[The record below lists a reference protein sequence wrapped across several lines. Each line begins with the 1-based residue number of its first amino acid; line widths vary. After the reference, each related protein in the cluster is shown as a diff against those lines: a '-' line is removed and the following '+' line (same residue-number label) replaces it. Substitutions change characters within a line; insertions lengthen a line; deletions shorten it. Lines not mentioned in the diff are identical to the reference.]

1 MNHWRLKG
9 FTEIGELGTGAQGRV
24 VLAQRGDRGPCVAI
38 KYVRAGAGRVPSQR
52 EARILAGVDDPH
64 VARLYELVEGA
75 GGVALVMEAVPG
87 HPLAAVL
94 ARNGAL
100 PPEAALLV
108 LRGSLLGLA
117 AAHAAGVVHRDY
129 KPSNVIVQADGAS
142 KLIDF
147 GVATPAGT
155 RSRAGTPA
163 YMAPEQWAG
172 EPASPATDV
181 YAATCVFYEC
191 VTGRPPFGGDGP
203 LALMAQHSADPVPL
217 EDVPEPLHRLVEQG
231 MAKDPGRRPQSAAEF
246 VAVLDAVAG
255 KAYGSGWERRGRLA
269 LAALA
274 VALLRERA
282 AAPSG
287 SVSLAE
293 TVLAR
298 TALRPGRGRRVRRA
312 LTAALAAAAV
322 LVIAVGLLLARN
334 GHRAGPAAST
344 WATTPATGHRPPA
357 GGGGS
362 AGGTATPTAPQG
374 PGAPGPAPSGM
385 RAPAPSGTPGTTP
398 AGGGTPAPGPST
410 TPPSTPPTTTT
421 PTAPGTKTSH
431 PRPGPDEPGPDEP
444 GPDEPG
450 PVEPG
455 PVEPRPG
462 PTEPRP
468 GTDDESGPG
477 TDGPI
482 VAVPVRPG
490 PAVPARTITPSAAPG
505 SGAVNPRA
513 GVPADSGEPG

>member
-1 MNHWRLKG
+1 MDDWRLEG

-24 VLAQRGDRGPCVAI
+24 VLARRGDRGPYVAI

-75 GGVALVMEAVPG
+75 GGVALVMEAVAG

-117 AAHAAGVVHRDY
+117 AAHAVGVVHRDY
-129 KPSNVIVQADGAS
+129 KPSNVIVRADGAS

-163 YMAPEQWAG
+163 YMAPEQWGG

-191 VTGRPPFGGDGP
+191 VTGRPPFEGDGP

-217 EDVPEPLHRLVEQG
+217 EEVPAPLRRLVEQG
-231 MAKDPGRRPQSAAEF
+231 MAKDPGHRPRGAAEF
-246 VAVLDAVAG
+246 VAVLEAVAG
-255 KAYGSGWERRGRLA
+255 EAYGSGWERRGRLA
-269 LAALA
+269 LAAPA

-287 SVSLAE
+287 SVSLAD

-298 TALRPGRGRRVRRA
+298 TALRPDRGRRVRRA

-322 LVIAVGLLLARN
+322 LVIAAALVLVRN
-334 GHRAGPAAST
+334 GHRADPAAST
-344 WATTPATGHRPPA
+344 SATTPAIGYRPPA
-357 GGGGS
+357 GRGGS
-362 AGGTATPTAPQG
+362 AGGTVTPTGPRT
-374 PGAPGPAPSGM
+374 PGAP
-385 RAPAPSGTPGTTP
+385 APAPSGKPGTTP
-398 AGGGTPAPGPST
+398 PGEPPPAPDRST
-410 TPPSTPPTTTT
+410 APPGTPPTTTT
-421 PTAPGTKTSH
+421 PTTPDPKTSEPKRGPDEPKPDTDDPQPGTDD
-431 PRPGPDEPGPDEP
+431 PRPGPDEPLPDTDQPSPRTDTPVVVIP
-444 GPDEPG
+444 GHQ
-450 PVEPG
+450 
-455 PVEPRPG
+455 R
-462 PTEPRP
+462 
-468 GTDDESGPG
+468 
-477 TDGPI
+477 
-482 VAVPVRPG
+482 
-490 PAVPARTITPSAAPG
+490 PAVPAQPITPSSGPAPG
-505 SGAVNPRA
+505 SGPVNPRA
-513 GVPADSGEPG
+513 GAPVVSGEPG

>member
-1 MNHWRLKG
+1 MDDWRLEG

-24 VLAQRGDRGPCVAI
+24 VLARRGGRGPYVAI

-52 EARILAGVDDPH
+52 EARILARVDDPH
-64 VARLYELVEGA
+64 IARLYELVEGA

-147 GVATPAGT
+147 GVATAAGT

-163 YMAPEQWAG
+163 YMAPEQWGG
-172 EPASPATDV
+172 EPASSATDV

-191 VTGRPPFGGDGP
+191 VTGRPPFAGDGP

-217 EDVPEPLHRLVEQG
+217 EDVPAPLRRLVEQG
-231 MAKDPGRRPQSAAEF
+231 MAKDPGHRPRGAAEF
-246 VAVLDAVAG
+246 VAVLEAVAG
-255 KAYGSGWERRGRLA
+255 EAYGSGWERRGRLA

-298 TALRPGRGRRVRRA
+298 TALRPDRGRRVRRA

-322 LVIAVGLLLARN
+322 LVIAVALVLARD
-334 GHRAGPAAST
+334 GHRAGSAAST
-344 WATTPATGHRPPA
+344 WATTPATGHRPLT
-357 GGGGS
+357 GRGGS
-362 AGGTATPTAPQG
+362 SGGTAAGSASGTAAPTG
-374 PGAPGPAPSGM
+374 PRAPSAP
-385 RAPAPSGTPGTTP
+385 APAPSGTSGTTP
-398 AGGGTPAPGPST
+398 TDGATPAPDPSTAPSGTPRTATTRPAPGP
-410 TPPSTPPTTTT
+410 
-421 PTAPGTKTSH
+421 KTSQPRRGPDEPAPKTSL
-431 PRPGPDEPGPDEP
+431 PRPGPDEPGPGTD
-444 GPDEPG
+444 
-450 PVEPG
+450 
-455 PVEPRPG
+455 EPRPG
-462 PTEPRP
+462 HEEPVVVTPSRQ
-468 GTDDESGPG
+468 
-477 TDGPI
+477 
-482 VAVPVRPG
+482 G
-490 PAVPARTITPSAAPG
+490 PAVPAQPIIPDAAPG

-513 GVPADSGEPG
+513 GVPGNSGEPG